1 MKSIIILIALLLI
14 CTNPTQ
20 GEPLKKQLQTDAGK
34 WSYLTSHQGSK
45 ALLFIHGA
53 SSSNKIW
60 KYQYELKITGYKNI
74 FVDLLGYGESEKP
87 QSGYSLE
94 NWISGLHAILEQ
106 EEVKEVVL
114 VAHSNGV
121 IFAKEFYRHYS
132 DQVERLILLDG
143 MLKLTI
149 PEQMLGWMKSTLER
163 SDYEEYMKQNVKMMP
178 VAGLEKVDA
187 ELLQQDGL
195 ATPKRISK
203 AEFELVSAKES
214 WQDILIS
221 CPTTVLHS
229 NNPFWTKE
237 YIAWLD
243 TVAPD
248 HSFHVWKDSGHF
260 VQLQYPERLEKLIRE
275 AMGK

>member
-1 MKSIIILIALLLI
+1 M
-14 CTNPTQ
+14 Q
-20 GEPLKKQLQTDAGK
+20 GEPIKKELKTPEGT
-34 WSYLTSHQGSK
+34 WSYLSSQQGTK

-60 KYQYELKITGYKNI
+60 KYQYELQLDGYKNI

-87 QSGYSLE
+87 ESGYSLQ

-106 EEVKEVVL
+106 EEVEEVAI

-121 IFAKEFYRHYS
+121 IFAKEFYRQYP

-149 PEQMLGWMKSTLER
+149 PEQMLGWMKNTLER

-178 VAGLEKVDA
+178 VAGLKEVDA
-187 ELLQQDGL
+187 ELLRQDGL
-195 ATPKRISK
+195 ETPKRISK
-203 AEFELVSAKES
+203 AEFELVSAKET
-214 WQDILIS
+214 WQDLLIN
-221 CPTTVLHS
+221 CPTTILHS

-248 HSFHVWKDSGHF
+248 HSFQLWKDSGHF

-275 AMGK
+275 AMTK

>member
-1 MKSIIILIALLLI
+1 M
-14 CTNPTQ
+14 Q
-20 GEPLKKQLQTDAGK
+20 GELIKKELQTDAGT
-34 WSYLTSHQGSK
+34 WSYLTSQQGSK

-60 KYQYELKITGYKNI
+60 KYQYELQLDGYKNI

-87 QSGYSLE
+87 EGGYSLD
-94 NWISGLHAILEQ
+94 NWLSGLHAILEQ
-106 EEVKEVVL
+106 EKVEEVAI

-121 IFAKEFYRHYS
+121 IFAKEFYRQYP

-149 PEQMLGWMKSTLER
+149 PEQMLGWMKNTLER
-163 SDYEEYMKQNVKMMP
+163 SDYEEYMKQSVKMMP
-178 VAGLEKVDA
+178 VAGLAEADA
-187 ELLQQDGL
+187 ELLRQDGL

-203 AEFELVSAKES
+203 AEFELVSAKET
-214 WQDILIS
+214 WADLRIS
-221 CPTTVLHS
+221 CPTSILHS

-237 YIAWLD
+237 YIDWLE
-243 TVAPD
+243 TIAPN
-248 HSFHVWKDSGHF
+248 HRFEVWKDSGHF

-275 AMGK
+275 AVEE